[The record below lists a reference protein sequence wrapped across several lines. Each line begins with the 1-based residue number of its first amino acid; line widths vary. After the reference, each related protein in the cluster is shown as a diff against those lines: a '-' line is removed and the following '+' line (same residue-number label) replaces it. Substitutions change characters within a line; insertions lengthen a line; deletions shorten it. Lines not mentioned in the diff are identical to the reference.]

1 MNWQFVIENRPGGNG
16 FIATTAVKGAAP
28 DGYTLLMA
36 HTGEFAVNPAL
47 FDNVPYELERDF
59 MPITMVSDS
68 PMLYLATV
76 SAPFNT
82 FQELVAQA
90 KAKPGAISFGSAGN
104 GSINHLA
111 GEWLAQAAGIQ
122 LLHVPYKGGAPAAAA
137 VAAGDVQFGVMA
149 VPGAAP
155 HIKSGRGKVI
165 GITTAKKSPLDPSW
179 ATPRDAGIPD
189 LDASIWVGLFAPK
202 GTPQAIVDT
211 HQQGSAR
218 DARSARSAEELH
230 REGRRRGDRH
240 DAGRVP
246 GAHQGRRRALQ
257 GRSCKA
263 ARRQGRT
270 KHAAADPRRPETREV
285 ASLRGANC
293 AGATFE
299 DGGATAGFAARA
311 RSKRNLQV
319 PMDSERRAQVRGDGD
334 GGAEAQR
341 GVLLRRAAAPHQ
353 ARSST
358 ATMLGMTYGE
368 HVDNALIAIRN

>member
-1 MNWQFVIENRPGGNG
+1 MKQMLALALAAALGIAQAQEYPTKPIRVLVPFAPGGAVDTTARVLALAMQQRVNWQFVIENRPGGNG

-59 MPITMVSDS
+59 LPITMVSDS
-68 PMLYLATV
+68 PMLYLANV
-76 SAPFNT
+76 NAPFNS

-90 KAKPGAISFGSAGN
+90 KAKPGSISFSSAGN

-137 VAAGDVQFGVMA
+137 VAAGDVHFGVMA

-155 HIKSGRGKVI
+155 HLKSGRGKVI

-202 GTPQAIVDT
+202 GTPQAVVD
-211 HQQGSAR
+211 
-218 DARSARSAEELH
+218 
-230 REGRRRGDRH
+230 
-240 DAGRVP
+240 RVN
-246 GAHQGRRRALQ
+246 
-257 GRSCKA
+257 
-263 ARRQGRT
+263 
-270 KHAAADPRRPETREV
+270 REV
-285 ASLRGANC
+285 RQTLALPDVQKRFIES
-293 AGATFE
+293 AG
-299 DGGATAGFAARA
+299 G
-311 RSKRNLQV
+311 
-319 PMDSERRAQVRGDGD
+319 
-334 GGAEAQR
+334 EA
-341 GVLLRRAAAPHQ
+341 V
-353 ARSST
+353 
-358 ATMLGMTYGE
+358 GMTPDEFLARIKSDAERYKRVVQKAG
-368 HVDNALIAIRN
+368 VKPG

>member
-1 MNWQFVIENRPGGNG
+1 MKRVFAVLALILAFNSQAQDYPNKPIRMLVPFAPGGAVDTAARVLAQAMQQRVNWQFVIENRPGGNG
-16 FIATTAVKGAAP
+16 FIATTAVAKAAP

-59 MPITMVSDS
+59 VAITMVSDS
-68 PMLYLATV
+68 PMLYLANAN
-76 SAPFNT
+76 APFNT

-137 VAAGDVQFGVMA
+137 VAAGDVHFGVMA
-149 VPGAAP
+149 APGAIP

-202 GTPQAIVDT
+202 GTPQVIVDRINKEVRQT
-211 HQQGSAR
+211 LGSPEVQKR
-218 DARSARSAEELH
+218 FIESAGGEAVGMTSAEFLA
-230 REGRRRGDRH
+230 RIKA
-240 DAGRVP
+240 DAERYKRVVQKAGVKP
-246 GAHQGRRRALQ
+246 G
-257 GRSCKA
+257 
-263 ARRQGRT
+263 
-270 KHAAADPRRPETREV
+270 
-285 ASLRGANC
+285 
-293 AGATFE
+293 
-299 DGGATAGFAARA
+299 
-311 RSKRNLQV
+311 
-319 PMDSERRAQVRGDGD
+319 
-334 GGAEAQR
+334 
-341 GVLLRRAAAPHQ
+341 
-353 ARSST
+353 
-358 ATMLGMTYGE
+358 
-368 HVDNALIAIRN
+368 

>member
-1 MNWQFVIENRPGGNG
+1 MRTFALVLTVAASVAQAQDYPTKPIRMLVPFAPGGAVDTTARVLAQAMQQRLPSWQFVIENRPGGNG
-16 FIATTAVKGAAP
+16 FIATTAVAKSAP

-59 MPITMVSDS
+59 EAITMVSDA
-68 PMLYLATV
+68 PMLYLATAK
-76 SAPFNT
+76 APFNT

-149 VPGAAP
+149 APGAIP

-202 GTPQAIVDT
+202 GTPQAVVDRINKEVRSTLSNEDVKRRFVDT
-211 HQQGSAR
+211 
-218 DARSARSAEELH
+218 
-230 REGRRRGDRH
+230 
-240 DAGRVP
+240 
-246 GAHQGRRRALQ
+246 
-257 GRSCKA
+257 
-263 ARRQGRT
+263 
-270 KHAAADPRRPETREV
+270 
-285 ASLRGANC
+285 
-293 AGATFE
+293 
-299 DGGATAGFAARA
+299 
-311 RSKRNLQV
+311 
-319 PMDSERRAQVRGDGD
+319 
-334 GGAEAQR
+334 GAEA
-341 GVLLRRAAAPHQ
+341 V
-353 ARSST
+353 
-358 ATMLGMTYGE
+358 GMTPAEFLARIKADAERYKRVVQKAG
-368 HVDNALIAIRN
+368 VKPG